1 VIIWS
6 EGEQLVLISFE
17 ALKILC
23 YSSLISEVEY
33 EDKDHQEED
42 QPLVCEL
49 CGDNLNGIKGSDT
62 HSRSNNC
69 LFVDFIVVVI
79 SMNLIISYK

>member
-1 VIIWS
+1 VEKVIIWS
-6 EGEQLVLISFE
+6 EGEQLVLINFE

-33 EDKDHQEED
+33 EDEDHQEED

-49 CGDNLNGIKGSDT
+49 RGDNLNGSGL
-62 HSRSNNC
+62 N
-69 LFVDFIVVVI
+69 
-79 SMNLIISYK
+79 

>member
-17 ALKILC
+17 ALNFLC

-33 EDKDHQEED
+33 EEEDHQEED

-49 CGDNLNGIKGSDT
+49 CGDNLNGTGF
-62 HSRSNNC
+62 N
-69 LFVDFIVVVI
+69 
-79 SMNLIISYK
+79 

>member
-1 VIIWS
+1 V
-6 EGEQLVLISFE
+6 
-17 ALKILC
+17 K
-23 YSSLISEVEY
+23 Y

-49 CGDNLNGIKGSDT
+49 RGDDLNGIKGSDT

-79 SMNLIISYK
+79 SMNLITHLYIPCSLPVLWHMPVVDLHRNWG